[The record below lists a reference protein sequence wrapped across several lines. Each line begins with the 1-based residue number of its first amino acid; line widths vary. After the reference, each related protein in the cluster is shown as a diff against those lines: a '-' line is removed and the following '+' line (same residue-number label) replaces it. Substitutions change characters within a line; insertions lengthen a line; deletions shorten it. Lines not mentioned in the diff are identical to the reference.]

1 MLYYSFIYP
10 YLTYGITVWGSAKLI
25 LMKSLSTLQ
34 RKTLRSIAKTD
45 SLKET
50 FSNLKI
56 LNIGQIYKYNVCLF
70 KFKLSKGWLPKYL
83 STLFQQNLALHS
95 YETRQSYLY
104 HVPMTKANI
113 LQRSIRFKGVQ
124 LWNNLQCK
132 INPDISLPCFK
143 KKIKC
148 FLISDHFMST

>member
-1 MLYYSFIYP
+1 
-10 YLTYGITVWGSAKLI
+10 
-25 LMKSLSTLQ
+25 MKSLSTLQ
-34 RKTLRSIAKTD
+34 RKTLRSIASIAKTD

-56 LNIGQIYKYNVCLF
+56 LNIEQIYKYNVCLF
-70 KFKLSKGWLPKYL
+70 MFKLSGRYLGWLPKYF

-104 HVPMTKANI
+104 HVPMTKTNI

-124 LWNNLQCK
+124 LWNNLQYK

-143 KKIKC
+143 KKLKW